1 MKYGKDDRFKGIEK
15 MKDRENLFV
24 EFMAELKKKEKENS
38 KMKQDKVGFLFPWGI
53 RMDSRGNTSLM
64 KFPLSVMYLD
74 LDGVSDCFTVNVHPF
89 NNNGSSLPIKHHYK
103 IININILV
111 KRNPF
116 YIMITLSQYF
126 PKNTSPL
133 IIKLTQTPY
142 CYNNM

>member
-74 LDGVSDCFTVNVHPF
+74 LDGVSDCFTVNVHP
-89 NNNGSSLPIKHHYK
+89 LIMVVHY
-103 IININILV
+103 L
-111 KRNPF
+111 
-116 YIMITLSQYF
+116 
-126 PKNTSPL
+126 
-133 IIKLTQTPY
+133 
-142 CYNNM
+142 